1 MIASRAIA
9 LIFFMLA
16 TCHFPMSAAEDSL
29 NSKFRETSDSPY
41 SLDFALIDQAGTVWR
56 LAQLRGQ
63 VVVINFWATWCAPCL
78 KELPS
83 MQALSTLLE
92 NEAFSLLAI
101 NVGEEST
108 EINKFVENF
117 DPPLEFPI
125 LSDPNMQVVNEWKV
139 RGVPTTYIVNH
150 HGQPVEF
157 AEGEIDFMSEILVKK
172 IQRLIIDGKR

>member
-1 MIASRAIA
+1 MIVKSAIA

-16 TCHFPMSAAEDSL
+16 MFGLPMGAADDSL
-29 NSKFRETSDSPY
+29 DSKFRETSDSPY
-41 SLDFALIDQAGTVWR
+41 PLDFELMDQVGTVWR
-56 LAQLRGQ
+56 LSELRGQ

-92 NEAFSLLAI
+92 DEAFSLLAI
-101 NVGEEST
+101 NAGEASM

-117 DPPLEFPI
+117 DPPLDFPI
-125 LSDPNMQVVNEWKV
+125 LSDPNMQVAEEWGV

-150 HGQPVEF
+150 HGQSVEF
-157 AEGEIDFMSEILVKK
+157 AEGEIDFMNSILVKK
-172 IQRLIIDGKR
+172 IQRLIDGKR